1 MLMQFFSQEDNFV
14 YCKNIEGLLSSMG
27 LLEYKPE
34 EWRSFIDSSK
44 KGLKCVLLHNEN
56 KFACVPIGHSV
67 VLKEHYQSVK
77 MILKKLSYTEHNW
90 EICVDLKM
98 FNFLLGQQGGYTK
111 YPCFICYWDSRATD
125 QRWIKKEWPIREQ
138 LVHEDKNIVNEPLVI
153 CDRIILPTL
162 HIKLGLMKQFVKALD

>member
-1 MLMQFFSQEDNFV
+1 MLTQFFSQQDNFV
-14 YCKNIEGLLSSMG
+14 YCKNIKGLLSSMG

-34 EWRSFIDSSK
+34 EWRLFIDSSK
-44 KGLKCVLLHNEN
+44 KSLKCVLLRNGN

-77 MILKKLSYTEHNW
+77 MILKKLFYTEHNW

-98 FNFLLGQQGGYTK
+98 FNFLLGHQGGYTK
-111 YPCFICYWDSRATD
+111 YPWFICYWDNRATY

-138 LVHEDKNIVNEPLVI
+138 LVHEKKN
-153 CDRIILPTL
+153 C
-162 HIKLGLMKQFVKALD
+162 K